1 MTPRQLLAEL
11 AGIAVLCIAWSALTL
26 LMIER
31 DRKRMKR
38 RARYR
43 TADRFTADSS
53 GAGEPG
59 PAATLNEESRPAR
72 RPEERTDARQS

>member
-1 MTPRQLLAEL
+1 MTPVDVLEEL
-11 AGIAVLCIAWSALTL
+11 GLIAL
-26 LMIER
+26 LMVGWTALVLLMLER
-31 DRKRMKR
+31 DRKRTER
-38 RARYR
+38 RDGW
-43 TADRFTADSS
+43 TADRYTADSS